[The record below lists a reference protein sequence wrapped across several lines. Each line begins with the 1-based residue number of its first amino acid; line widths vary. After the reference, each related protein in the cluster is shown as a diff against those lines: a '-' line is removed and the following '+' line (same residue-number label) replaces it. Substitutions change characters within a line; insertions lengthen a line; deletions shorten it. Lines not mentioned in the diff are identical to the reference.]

1 MIGSLAAVLGI
12 GPYPEE
18 TPGLE
23 HLLSHAVRRAD
34 RKSPAETGVMSEQPE
49 NPPEPRHQC
58 TGTCA
63 LRARPTS
70 TTLSGR
76 PTTRTDVV

>member
-1 MIGSLAAVLGI
+1 MPGI
-12 GPYPEE
+12 GPRPEE

-49 NPPEPRHQC
+49 NPPEPPPPEHGNVRTQ
-58 TGTCA
+58 GE
-63 LRARPTS
+63 
-70 TTLSGR
+70 
-76 PTTRTDVV
+76 TDVDDAVGAADDPD